1 MAEEIEFRGYRIT
14 ANSYQDD
21 MSGKWIP
28 YADIMPIADTPN
40 DPLPMS
46 WEREFDT
53 QLEADDYALESAE
66 LYISATF

>member
-1 MAEEIEFRGYRIT
+1 M

-21 MSGKWIP
+21 ETGKWIP
-28 YADIMPIADTPN
+28 YADIAPIDESPN

-53 QLEADDYALESAE
+53 QQEADDFALDGAQF
-66 LYISATF
+66 YIDQNF